1 MGAAYRRLPPSRF
14 FLTNGCYGIG
24 RKLNCVPLEAAARS
38 SLSTF
43 FAAAI
48 AAVDPNT
55 LIQQVVQLDHER
67 LCVRVQE
74 REYIF
79 PLPERV
85 FVLGAGKGAG
95 YFAHGLETVLKER
108 IAGGAV
114 IVPHGQNVSLQR
126 IPIWYGEHPL
136 PGSGSLVG
144 PEHMAALLR
153 KKNDSDLVLFCLTGG
168 ASSLLV
174 SPAPGLSLQDK
185 LEVNRQ
191 LIDCGA
197 DIYAINTVRKHLS
210 RIKGGGLARWVF
222 PAPLI
227 SFVLS
232 DVIGDD
238 LSTIGSG
245 PTVPDPT
252 TFADAWRVL
261 EHFTLLDQI
270 PSSVRQY
277 VRKGLD
283 GICPETPKS
292 GDTIFN
298 NVANILIGSNRLALE
313 AAATAARTQGF
324 VPYLIDEPLRGD
336 TTDAATRFAETLRML
351 LPKITQ
357 PTCVLAGGET
367 TVHVTGAG
375 KGGRN
380 QEFALVVA
388 QALQHEA
395 SWMLLSAGTDG
406 IDGPTDAAG
415 AFVDGQSIPRAAKK
429 GLVAQATLN
438 DNNSYPFFAALGD
451 LFRPGQ
457 TGTNVMDIK
466 LALLWP

>member
-1 MGAAYRRLPPSRF
+1 
-14 FLTNGCYGIG
+14 
-24 RKLNCVPLEAAARS
+24 
-38 SLSTF
+38 
-43 FAAAI
+43 
-48 AAVDPNT
+48 
-55 LIQQVVQLDHER
+55 
-67 LCVRVQE
+67 
-74 REYIF
+74 
-79 PLPERV
+79 
-85 FVLGAGKGAG
+85 
-95 YFAHGLETVLKER
+95 
-108 IAGGAV
+108 
-114 IVPHGQNVSLQR
+114 
-126 IPIWYGEHPL
+126 
-136 PGSGSLVG
+136 
-144 PEHMAALLR
+144 MAALLR
-153 KKNDSDLVLFCLTGG
+153 QKNDSDLVLFCLTGG

-191 LIDCGA
+191 LIASGA

-210 RIKGGGLARWVF
+210 RIKGGGLARWIF

-270 PSSVRQY
+270 PSSARQY
-277 VRKGLD
+277 LRKGLD
-283 GICPETPKS
+283 GMCPETPKP
-292 GDTIFN
+292 GDAIFT

-313 AAATAARTQGF
+313 AAATAASIQGF
-324 VPYLIDEPLRGD
+324 VPHLIDEPLSGD
-336 TTDAATRFAETLRML
+336 TTDAATRFAEMLRTL

-395 SWMLLSAGTDG
+395 PWVLLSAGTDG

-415 AFVDGQSIPRAAKK
+415 AFVDGQSIQRAARK
-429 GLVAQATLN
+429 GLVAQAALN

>member
-1 MGAAYRRLPPSRF
+1 MSP
-14 FLTNGCYGIG
+14 
-24 RKLNCVPLEAAARS
+24 EEARS
-38 SLSTF
+38 SLCTF

-55 LIQQVVQLDHER
+55 LIQRVVQLDRDR
-67 LCVRVQE
+67 LYVRVPG
-74 REYIF
+74 REYAF
-79 PLPERV
+79 PLTEQV

-95 YFAHGLETVLKER
+95 YFAQGLEAVLRER

-114 IVPHGQNVSLQR
+114 IVPHGQSVSLQR
-126 IPIWYGEHPL
+126 IPTWYGEHPL
-136 PGSGSLVG
+136 PGSGSLAG
-144 PEHMAALLR
+144 AEHMAALLR
-153 KKNDSDLVLFCLTGG
+153 QKNDSDLVLFCLTGG

-191 LIDCGA
+191 LIACGA

-222 PAPLI
+222 PAPLV

-270 PSSVRQY
+270 PSPTRQY
-277 VRKGLD
+277 LRKGLD
-283 GICPETPKS
+283 GMCAETPKP
-292 GDTIFN
+292 GDAIFT
-298 NVANILIGSNRLALE
+298 NVTNILIGSNRLALD
-313 AAATAARTQGF
+313 AVATAARKQGF
-324 VPYLIDEPLRGD
+324 FPHLIDEPLSGD
-336 TTDAATRFAETLRML
+336 TTDAATRFAEALRKL

-367 TVHVTGAG
+367 TVHVTGTG

-395 SWMLLSAGTDG
+395 HWTLLSAGTDG

-415 AFVDGQSIPRAAKK
+415 AFVDGQSVQRAARK
-429 GLVAQATLN
+429 GLVAQTALK

-451 LFRPGQ
+451 LFCPGQ